1 MKIMDLHSHT
11 YWSDCGRDAPTA
23 VVDMAIAGGI
33 ELLGITDHNYGKYPT
48 TKVTHEIRQVYAR
61 EIHGLKEHYRGK
73 IKLLCGIEVA
83 TMPEYFNMMPQDY
96 GLFDFCL
103 IEHVG
108 IKTAYAG
115 YAKLFDF
122 AGYVNIPKGL
132 AHTDLFDAAEKSG
145 LGAEKFCEK
154 MAEQGIFWEMNVNYD
169 SIHKYNEHAYVKRFF
184 ESREQQNL
192 IRKTGVYVSIGFD
205 GHNILDYLPERVKA
219 YNARLKELGVKTAD
233 ALFES

>member
-1 MKIMDLHSHT
+1 
-11 YWSDCGRDAPTA
+11 
-23 VVDMAIAGGI
+23 
-33 ELLGITDHNYGKYPT
+33 
-48 TKVTHEIRQVYAR
+48 
-61 EIHGLKEHYRGK
+61 
-73 IKLLCGIEVA
+73 
-83 TMPEYFNMMPQDY
+83 
-96 GLFDFCL
+96 
-103 IEHVG
+103 
-108 IKTAYAG
+108 
-115 YAKLFDF
+115 
-122 AGYVNIPKGL
+122 
-132 AHTDLFDAAEKSG
+132 
-145 LGAEKFCEK
+145 